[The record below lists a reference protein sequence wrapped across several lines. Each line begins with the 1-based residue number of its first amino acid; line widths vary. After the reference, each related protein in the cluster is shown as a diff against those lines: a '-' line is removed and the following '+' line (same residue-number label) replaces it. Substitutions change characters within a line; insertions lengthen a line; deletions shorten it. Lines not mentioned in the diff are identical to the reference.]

1 MRWAAPRHSAPHSRT
16 SHLSA
21 ALEMGQ
27 LRDQGLLQAVSYGSS
42 GQSPAGYREWLLVL
56 EPPFQ
61 LGHGLLQ
68 VLYDEIHI
76 SPGGTAAHAEPDRIP
91 GHVHRNAAAQQH
103 WGWPAEEGEHR
114 LLRGLT
120 FLCAPPASAR
130 PSSCGCA
137 GSPQCP
143 PTCPDDTVW
152 GLPVPRLPGPNIP
165 PSRHR

>member
-1 MRWAAPRHSAPHSRT
+1 VRWAAPRHSAPHSRT
-16 SHLSA
+16 SHLNA

-42 GQSPAGYREWLLVL
+42 GKSPAGYRERLLVL

-76 SPGGTAAHAEPDRIP
+76 SPGGTAAHAEPDCIP

-114 LLRGLT
+114 LL
-120 FLCAPPASAR
+120 
-130 PSSCGCA
+130 
-137 GSPQCP
+137 
-143 PTCPDDTVW
+143 
-152 GLPVPRLPGPNIP
+152 
-165 PSRHR
+165 